1 MRLLLSG
8 RTNAPES
15 RVRPPLAHLPH
26 ANYLAWWDQLPAD
39 ASQPIAGRWGH
50 PADIGSITV
59 PLATGQM
66 AFANGAVIPVD
77 GGLSIP
83 RL

>member
-1 MRLLLSG
+1 MADTTKPT
-8 RTNAPES
+8 TNPET
-15 RVRPPLAHLPH
+15 LALHAGYRSDPH
-26 ANYLAWWDQLPAD
+26 T
-39 ASQPIAGRWGH
+39 
-50 PADIGSITV
+50 GSVAV

-77 GGLSIP
+77 GGLSIL

>member
-1 MRLLLSG
+1 MLSAVPKENTTVGLLSSCRRD
-8 RTNAPES
+8 RTMTVMNSGFVGFGMMRSSSALS
-15 RVRPPLAHLPH
+15 
-26 ANYLAWWDQLPAD
+26 
-39 ASQPIAGRWGH
+39 
-50 PADIGSITV
+50 DIGSITV

>member
-1 MRLLLSG
+1 MTAAVHDKYTPRIEAGLV
-8 RTNAPES
+8 P
-15 RVRPPLAHLPH
+15 
-26 ANYLAWWDQLPAD
+26 
-39 ASQPIAGRWGH
+39 AGRWGQ
-50 PADIGSITV
+50 PADIGSIVV

-77 GGLSIP
+77 GGLSIA